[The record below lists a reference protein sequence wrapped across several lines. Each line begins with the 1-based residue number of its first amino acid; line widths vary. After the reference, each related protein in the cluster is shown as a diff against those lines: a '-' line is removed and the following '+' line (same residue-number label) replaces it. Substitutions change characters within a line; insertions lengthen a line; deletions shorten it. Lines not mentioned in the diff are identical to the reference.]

1 MNTLVK
7 DEDQNDYHDYQIY
20 NRKKNL
26 NLNNVDYDE
35 ELYVNVM
42 RIFVQSNSL
51 IAHYVYYI
59 IINLSYFF

>member
-7 DEDQNDYHDYQIY
+7 DEDQNDYHDYQTY

-35 ELYVNVM
+35 ELYLNVM
-42 RIFVQSNSL
+42 RIFVHSNSL

-59 IINLSYFF
+59 IINLFYFF